1 MGRQSL
7 SETRTTL
14 GEILSHHQPV
24 LRTLP
29 HTRTCRS
36 ATPLSTKAMSEKH
49 SVTHQP
55 ADLFLSV
62 GGRARRGLD
71 HGGRLV
77 VCQLLDAALAGH
89 DVTDLRSVRTHL
101 AGYIGITRTGESKIR
116 WIKMSERRKTP
127 QSHLKGKVGVLLFL
141 AHLQAGQVRI
151 LELQVVLLLE
161 ILRDGALHGLSVLQ
175 LQWEPAGKTGSC
187 RQSSEPRE
195 GKRH

>member
-7 SETRTTL
+7 PLWVAL
-14 GEILSHHQPV
+14 GEILSHRQPM
-24 LRTLP
+24 LRSLL

-36 ATPLSTKAMSEKH
+36 AMPLSTKAMSEKH
-49 SVTHQP
+49 AVTHQP
-55 ADLFLSV
+55 ANLFLSV

-89 DVTDLRSVRTHL
+89 DVADLRSVRMHL
-101 AGYIGITRTGESKIR
+101 AGYTGITQMGESKIR
-116 WIKMSERRKTP
+116 WIKTSERTKTP
-127 QSHLKGKVGVLLFL
+127 PSHLQGKVGVLLFL
-141 AHLQAGQVRI
+141 AHLQAGQVWI

-175 LQWEPAGKTGSC
+175 LQREPAGKTGSC
-187 RQSSEPRE
+187 RQSSELRE